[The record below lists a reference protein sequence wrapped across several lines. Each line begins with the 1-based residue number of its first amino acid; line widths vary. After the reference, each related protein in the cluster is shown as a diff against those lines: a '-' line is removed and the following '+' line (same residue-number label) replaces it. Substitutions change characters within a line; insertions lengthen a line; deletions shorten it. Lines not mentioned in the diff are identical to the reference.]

1 MKGFDYMVKITEKFY
16 FDNDGTQYILVQQ
29 GTRPGID
36 RKTKHPTGELVNYT
50 ENIGYYSSI
59 GAMLE
64 KCSKLLLADKTKN
77 EEITTISEYISEM
90 KRLKNEFADLISSIS
105 I

>member
-1 MKGFDYMVKITEKFY
+1 MVKITEKFY

-36 RKTKHPTGELVNYT
+36 RKTKQPTGELVNYT

-90 KRLKNEFADLISSIS
+90 KQLKKDFTDLISSIS

>member
-1 MKGFDYMVKITEKFY
+1 MVKIKERFY

-36 RKTKHPTGELVNYT
+36 RKTKKPTGELVNYT
-50 ENIGYYSSI
+50 EIVGYYSSI

-64 KCSKLLLADKTKN
+64 KCSRLLLADKIKSGD
-77 EEITTISEYISEM
+77 ITTISEYISEM